1 MTGPRCGVTKWTKSG
16 SGALV
21 GETAG
26 VHGEKLRPTHLWTK
40 SGNIVLWRMLIKVLD
55 K

>member
-26 VHGEKLRPTHLWTK
+26 VHGEKLADASVDEIGKHCFVAYVDK
-40 SGNIVLWRMLIKVLD
+40 SFR
-55 K
+55 